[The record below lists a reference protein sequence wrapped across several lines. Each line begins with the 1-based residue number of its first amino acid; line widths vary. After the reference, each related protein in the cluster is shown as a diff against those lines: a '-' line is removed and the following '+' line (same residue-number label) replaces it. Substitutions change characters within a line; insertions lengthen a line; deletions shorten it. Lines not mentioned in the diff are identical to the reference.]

1 MERNRFGKHDM
12 RRRHPLDGQNQV
24 DHSPEGVSGRD
35 AGPGRH
41 RHHAERSARPWADAE
56 EGQSHAR
63 GGREVFHPE
72 ADYDED
78 NLAFIPNSYGGRY
91 ERRDMMQHRMDAQS
105 GDYGSHRSWHA
116 WERNPSGIAE
126 RQDERPRGGQ
136 RGKGPKGYQ
145 PSDERLK
152 ERLQEAFYDDDELD
166 ASEIEILVQGGE
178 VTLQGA
184 VAEREDRQRA
194 EWLVERVAGH
204 RVHVN
209 NNLRVQGH

>member
-1 MERNRFGKHDM
+1 MERNRFGKHDI

-24 DHSPEGVSGRD
+24 DHSLEGVSGRD

-41 RHHAERSARPWADAE
+41 RHHAERSARPWADVE

-63 GGREVFHPE
+63 
-72 ADYDED
+72 
-78 NLAFIPNSYGGRY
+78 GGRY

-105 GDYGSHRSWHA
+105 GDYGSYRSWHA